1 MNLIQQFHNSHKTFK
16 ITIDIPHFKEVIIM
30 STNCDDC
37 GYKNNEVKV
46 GGAVSMH
53 GKKITLKVTEKE
65 DLSRDVLKVWGFLR
79 NDTEL

>member
-1 MNLIQQFHNSHKTFK
+1 
-16 ITIDIPHFKEVIIM
+16 M

-65 DLSRDVLKVWGFLR
+65 DLSRDVLKVCNNTDFRRVSDYLL
-79 NDTEL
+79 D